1 MDSTDERDVTVSTMA
16 PAGLSWQTLH
26 DVGALA
32 LVDTASQRAA
42 AVARPCTPEL
52 DITDIVEAERLVQAW
67 ADTTTRQEAE
77 EALAT
82 RLQVDAV
89 RILQSLSWLLAMWAV
104 TLHLR
109 TGEQPHMVIRSLTYR
124 GVWRGAQAPHAEGV
138 WESLSERIRV
148 GALAALTGDT
158 ETTSAFRLAI
168 QRPPGIAEVLL
179 HHALVVMDDLA
190 RSMHAI
196 GVDPTDLART
206 LAVYTAEPPAIQ
218 PPSFRPLN

>member
-1 MDSTDERDVTVSTMA
+1 MA

-32 LVDTASQRAA
+32 LVDTDSQRAA
-42 AVARPCTPEL
+42 AVVRPCTPEL

-67 ADTTTRQEAE
+67 VNATTRQEAE
-77 EALAT
+77 AALAT
-82 RLQVDAV
+82 CLRVDAV
-89 RILQSLSWLLAMWAV
+89 RLLQSLGWLLAMWAV

-124 GVWRGAQAPHAEGV
+124 GVWRGAQAPLSEQV

-148 GALAALTGDT
+148 GALAALTGDA
-158 ETTSAFRLAI
+158 EIANAFRQAV
-168 QRPPGIAEVLL
+168 QRPVGIAEVLL

-196 GVDPTDLART
+196 GVDPTNLAQT
-206 LAVYTAEPPAIQ
+206 LAVYTAQPSALQ
-218 PPSFRPLN
+218 PPSFRPLK